1 MRDNRKWLG
10 LLLIVLAVAFAVGG
24 LVGNHHMQMRWLEP
38 MSGTYSRWGMDAA
51 MMNPRAMHGMALDR
65 GMMHGDF
72 MLGFEADEMMGG
84 LHMMTWS
91 AAARIL
97 DLNDQQRNQIARIQ
111 DEVREKQWVL
121 LGKLRDERF
130 QLERILRSAG
140 AEAVVVGEQYAKVA
154 DLQRQLLEL
163 SVGSRNSVDALL
175 NQEQRVQLRNWW
187 RSAMCGRGF
196 C

>member
-10 LLLIVLAVAFAVGG
+10 VLLIVLAVALALGG
-24 LVGNHHMQMRWLEP
+24 VAGNHHMQMRWVEP
-38 MSGTYSRWGMDAA
+38 MSGPYSRWGMDAA
-51 MMNPRAMHGMALDR
+51 MMNPRAMHGRALDR
-65 GMMHGDF
+65 GMMHGDL
-72 MLGFEADEMMGG
+72 MLGFEADGMMGG
-84 LHMMTWS
+84 QDMTAWS
-91 AAARIL
+91 TAARVL

-130 QLERILRSAG
+130 QLEKILRSAG
-140 AEAVVVGEQYAKVA
+140 AEAVVAGEQYAKVA

-187 RSAMCGRGF
+187 RSAMCGRGS